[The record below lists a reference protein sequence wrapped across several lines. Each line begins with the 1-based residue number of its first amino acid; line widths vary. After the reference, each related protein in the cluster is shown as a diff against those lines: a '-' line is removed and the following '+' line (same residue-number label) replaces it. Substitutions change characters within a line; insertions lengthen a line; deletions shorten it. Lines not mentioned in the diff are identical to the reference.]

1 MKNDERIIKY
11 LDGELEEEEKA
22 LFEKDLS
29 RSETLR
35 KELAA
40 YKKVLTAFD
49 EQKLFETESMYFTNL
64 VPAIREKLGQ
74 RETINP
80 FRKLGYV
87 AAFILLFVAGYF
99 IFQSLFI
106 SSSEQI
112 ITIEEL
118 ADNMT
123 DTELDEMIDYLVE
136 GDETELFDEDLYNFE
151 EDDLENIIYVSTY
164 ETKLAIISDFGINN
178 FLSDIPETEK
188 EEIYNELIN
197 KNFSSEVIL

>member
-35 KELAA
+35 NELAA

-80 FRKLGYV
+80 FRKLGYA

-197 KNFSSEVIL
+197 KNFSSEVNL

>member
-35 KELAA
+35 NELAA

-49 EQKLFETESMYFTNL
+49 EQKLFDTESMYFTNL

-197 KNFSSEVIL
+197 KNFSSEVNL

>member
-35 KELAA
+35 NELAA

-197 KNFSSEVIL
+197 KNFSSEVNL

>member
-35 KELAA
+35 NELAA

-49 EQKLFETESMYFTNL
+49 EQKLFDTESMYFTNL

-80 FRKLGYV
+80 FRKLGYA

-99 IFQSLFI
+99 IFQPLFI

-112 ITIEEL
+112 ATIEEL

-197 KNFSSEVIL
+197 KNFSSEVNL

>member
-80 FRKLGYV
+80 FRKLGYA

-197 KNFSSEVIL
+197 KNFSSEVNL

>member
-35 KELAA
+35 NQLAA

-49 EQKLFETESMYFTNL
+49 EQKLFETESRYFTNL

-80 FRKLGYV
+80 FRKLGYA

-99 IFQSLFI
+99 IFQPLFI

-197 KNFSSEVIL
+197 KNFSSEVNL

>member
-35 KELAA
+35 NELAA

-49 EQKLFETESMYFTNL
+49 EQKLFDTESMYFTNL

-74 RETINP
+74 RETINT
-80 FRKLGYV
+80 FRKLGYA

-197 KNFSSEVIL
+197 KNFSSEVNL